1 MPTRSEM
8 YPSTYLKAVDVDPP
22 ITATI
27 ARAVLE
33 TVGRGS
39 TADEKVVL
47 YFSDTMIKPYPVNAT
62 VFKAMEEI
70 SGYENSDDWGGTE
83 VELFAVDC
91 TDPKGQPARGVRVRR
106 PRTRSKAKAAGGKR
120 LPAPPPPDDIAV
132 AMPSL
137 ADLADEEL

>member
-1 MPTRSEM
+1 MPTRSEL

-27 ARAVLE
+27 DRAVFE

-39 TADEKVVL
+39 KADQKVVL
-47 YFSDTMIKPYPVNAT
+47 YFTDPTIKPYPVNAT

-70 SGYENSDDWGGTE
+70 SGYENSDDWSGTE
-83 VELFAVDC
+83 IELYAVDC
-91 TDPKGQPARGVRVRR
+91 TDPQGQPARGVRVRR
-106 PRTRSKAKAAGGKR
+106 PRTRAKAKAAAGKR
-120 LPAPPPPDDIAV
+120 PAALPPPDDIAV

-137 ADLADEEL
+137 ADPFEEL